1 MKTIA
6 IVGSKNNRM
15 AAPSRTTPLKVRY
28 GEHIAISPLTIQ
40 MTKPSRES
48 AIRDC
53 RQICNKIPSFEELT
67 ILAYENH
74 KYLNHKKTCS
84 LGLIDLF

>member
-15 AAPSRTTPLKVRY
+15 AVPSRTTPLKVRY
-28 GEHIAISPLTIQ
+28 REHIAIQ

-48 AIRDC
+48 AIRD
-53 RQICNKIPSFEELT
+53 RLQICNKIPSFEELT

>member
-15 AAPSRTTPLKVRY
+15 AVPSRTTPLKVRY

-48 AIRDC
+48 AIRD
-53 RQICNKIPSFEELT
+53 RL
-67 ILAYENH
+67 
-74 KYLNHKKTCS
+74 
-84 LGLIDLF
+84 